1 MKPGKS
7 ATILREHPFWLT
19 DAQALT
25 TLWPLGAQ
33 RGFYIY
39 GVDDQTARGQH
50 RHHQCHMAL
59 SCPLGS
65 VTIYVQTPDEDFSYR
80 LHKDQPWLVL
90 PPTVWRMMYAFS
102 PDAVLVVLASEPY
115 DVQDYIDIPCRPV
128 MPGDPAVG

>member
-1 MKPGKS
+1 MKHQNSVKTTEEQPY
-7 ATILREHPFWLT
+7 WLA
-19 DAQALT
+19 DAQELAT
-25 TLWPLGAQ
+25 RWPLGIQ

-59 SCPLGS
+59 SCPMGS
-65 VTIYVQTPDEDFSYR
+65 VSVYGQTPGQDFTHQ
-80 LHKDQPWLVL
+80 LHEGQPWLVL

-115 DVQDYIDIPCRPV
+115 DVQDYIDVPYRTLVLSDC
-128 MPGDPAVG
+128 